1 MGAKGR
7 KKKGKFIKLFEYG
20 AVSLVI
26 LLTRLIPMGLLH
38 VISGFLGRLLY
49 LLVKKR
55 RNIALEN
62 LRHVFAGEKTER
74 QIRETALQSFTSFF
88 QTFLEI
94 MKFRYMFAGEDA
106 RDQIRAITDGVDVLF
121 QKAKNIHDEAGGCIF
136 VTPHIGNWELLPH
149 VSAMV
154 GIPLVV
160 VARPTDNEYLEKLI
174 YQNRASSGQV
184 IIPKK
189 NAFLVLQKNLNSG
202 KSIGMLPDQ
211 STARGIVVDF
221 LGRKATATPVP
232 AILAITHKRPIVVV
246 ACCRKD
252 KNHFEGFVS
261 DPIWSGEYK
270 SEKEEIL
277 RLTRE
282 INLKM
287 ESIIRKYP
295 GQYLWMH
302 NRWKTYKDR
311 KEFMA

>member
-1 MGAKGR
+1 MRAKGR
-7 KKKGKFIKLFEYG
+7 KKKGKFIKLTEYG
-20 AVSLVI
+20 AVYLI
-26 LLTRLIPMGLLH
+26 IFFTRLLPMGLLH
-38 VISGFLGRLLY
+38 IISSFLGRLLY
-49 LLVKKR
+49 LSVKKR

-62 LRHVFAGEKTER
+62 LRCVFAGEKTER
-74 QIRETALQSFTSFF
+74 QIRGIALQSFASFF
-88 QTFLEI
+88 MTFLES
-94 MKFRYMFAGEDA
+94 MKFRYLFAGDDA
-106 RDQIRAITDGVDVLF
+106 MDKVRAITEGVDVLF
-121 QKAKNIHDEAGGCIF
+121 QKAKNVHDESGGCIF

-174 YQNRASSGQV
+174 YQNRTSSGQV

-189 NAFLVLQKNLNSG
+189 NAFLVLQKTLNSG

-211 STARGIVVDF
+211 STARGVVVDF
-221 LGRKATATPVP
+221 LGRKATTTPVP

-252 KNHFEGFVS
+252 KKHFEGFVS
-261 DPIWSGEYK
+261 DPIRPGEYK
-270 SEKEEIL
+270 SEKEEIF
-277 RLTRE
+277 RLTNE

-302 NRWKTYKDR
+302 NRWKTYKD
-311 KEFMA
+311 KKDFLE

>member
-1 MGAKGR
+1 MGVKAR
-7 KKKGKFIKLFEYG
+7 KKKGKFIKLTEYW
-20 AVSLVI
+20 AVYLVI
-26 LLTRLIPMGLLH
+26 FLTRLIPLGLLH
-38 VISGFLGRLLY
+38 LISGFLGRLLY
-49 LLVKKR
+49 LTIKKR

-62 LRHVFAGEKTER
+62 LRHVFAGEQTEK
-74 QIRETALQSFTSFF
+74 QLRETALQSFNSFF
-88 QTFLEI
+88 LTFLEI
-94 MKFRYMFAGEDA
+94 IKFRYLFAGEDA
-106 RDQIRAITDGVDVLF
+106 LDKVRAITDGLDALF
-121 QKAKNIHDEAGGCIF
+121 QKAKKIHEETGGCIF

-174 YQNRASSGQV
+174 YQNRTSRGQV

-189 NAFLVLQKNLNSG
+189 NAFIVLQKTLSSG

-221 LGRKATATPVP
+221 MGRKATATPVP

-252 KNHFEGFVS
+252 KNCFEGFVS
-261 DPIWSGEYK
+261 DPIWPGEYK
-270 SEKEEIL
+270 SEKEEIF
-277 RLTRE
+277 RLTKE

-311 KEFMA
+311 KNFLE

>member
-7 KKKGKFIKLFEYG
+7 KKKGKLIKLLEYW
-20 AVSLVI
+20 AVYLVI
-26 LLTRLIPMGLLH
+26 LFARLIPMGLLR
-38 VISGFLGRLLY
+38 VISSLLGRLLY
-49 LLVKKR
+49 ILVKKR

-62 LRHVFAGEKTER
+62 LRHVFAREKTER

-88 QTFLEI
+88 LTFLEI
-94 MKFRYMFAGEDA
+94 MKFRHLFAGDDA
-106 RDQIRAITDGVDVLF
+106 MDRVRAITEGVDALF
-121 QKAKNIHDEAGGCIF
+121 QKAKNIHDKAGGCIF

-174 YQNRASSGQV
+174 YQNRASSGQI

-189 NAFLVLQKNLNSG
+189 NAFLVLQKTLNSG

-232 AILAITHKRPIVVV
+232 AILAITHKRPIIVV

-261 DPIWSGEYK
+261 DPIWPGEYK

-277 RLTRE
+277 RLTKE
-282 INLKM
+282 INLNM

-302 NRWKTYKDR
+302 NRWKTYKD
-311 KEFMA
+311 KNDFLE